1 MKCFENS
8 ENINVGVK
16 HAVGNR
22 NDHRTRYN
30 KHRASFVRDDF
41 FSQPPITTKTI
52 HYMSS
57 Q

>member
-8 ENINVGVK
+8 ENINVGVE

-41 FSQPPITTKTI
+41 SANRQ
-52 HYMSS
+52 
-57 Q
+57 